1 MAAHTGGAQQ
11 PKSTNPTN
19 VQHVTAFA
27 VIMFA
32 VITLGCAAGNFSQTA
47 MNAMLGDVRIDFG
60 VDIDTSQLLT
70 TVYMLVMGIT
80 VPVVT
85 YVAKR
90 LSLRQVLNL
99 AWAFLAL
106 GALINYLTSNFWVFL
121 IGRIFQ
127 AIATGIAMPVG
138 MTFAML
144 NFPPNRQGTAMGIS
158 GMAVGFAP
166 NVGPLVGG
174 AFSEGIG
181 WRYFFIV
188 MVIVAVLL
196 FIVTCAYCKNVPRDN
211 DPGHLDVVSVL
222 LSTFGFGGILLG
234 CSNASSHE
242 LTSPAIWASLVI
254 GAISLVLF
262 IARQKRSE
270 KPLIN
275 LDIFKSYRFKNGFI
289 LQNAMTGSF
298 MGITIILPIFVT
310 DLWGGTAVEAGLV
323 FIPTAIAAGIFN
335 PLAGVLN
342 DKIGARKVMLV
353 AGVFLLIGSI
363 SMTFIDESTPLWLI
377 AGLQGIRAMGISSC
391 MSPMFQWSL
400 SDLPR
405 EIVMDGSSFSNTV
418 RQSFA
423 SICSALMVFFIVLC
437 GSLAGVDPALGFH
450 LAFGLSAVLSI
461 TVYLIVLLKVRV

>member
-1 MAAHTGGAQQ
+1 
-11 PKSTNPTN
+11 
-19 VQHVTAFA
+19 
-27 VIMFA
+27 
-32 VITLGCAAGNFSQTA
+32 
-47 MNAMLGDVRIDFG
+47 
-60 VDIDTSQLLT
+60 
-70 TVYMLVMGIT
+70 
-80 VPVVT
+80 
-85 YVAKR
+85 
-90 LSLRQVLNL
+90 
-99 AWAFLAL
+99 
-106 GALINYLTSNFWVFL
+106 
-121 IGRIFQ
+121 
-127 AIATGIAMPVG
+127 
-138 MTFAML
+138 
-144 NFPPNRQGTAMGIS
+144 
-158 GMAVGFAP
+158 
-166 NVGPLVGG
+166 
-174 AFSEGIG
+174 
-181 WRYFFIV
+181 
-188 MVIVAVLL
+188 
-196 FIVTCAYCKNVPRDN
+196 
-211 DPGHLDVVSVL
+211 
-222 LSTFGFGGILLG
+222 
-234 CSNASSHE
+234 
-242 LTSPAIWASLVI
+242 
-254 GAISLVLF
+254 
-262 IARQKRSE
+262 
-270 KPLIN
+270 
-275 LDIFKSYRFKNGFI
+275 
-289 LQNAMTGSF
+289 

>member
-188 MVIVAVLL
+188 M
-196 FIVTCAYCKNVPRDN
+196 K
-211 DPGHLDVVSVL
+211 
-222 LSTFGFGGILLG
+222 
-234 CSNASSHE
+234 
-242 LTSPAIWASLVI
+242 W
-254 GAISLVLF
+254 
-262 IARQKRSE
+262 Q
-270 KPLIN
+270 
-275 LDIFKSYRFKNGFI
+275 
-289 LQNAMTGSF
+289 QN
-298 MGITIILPIFVT
+298 
-310 DLWGGTAVEAGLV
+310 
-323 FIPTAIAAGIFN
+323 N
-335 PLAGVLN
+335 
-342 DKIGARKVMLV
+342 R
-353 AGVFLLIGSI
+353 
-363 SMTFIDESTPLWLI
+363 
-377 AGLQGIRAMGISSC
+377 RC
-391 MSPMFQWSL
+391 
-400 SDLPR
+400 
-405 EIVMDGSSFSNTV
+405 
-418 RQSFA
+418 
-423 SICSALMVFFIVLC
+423 
-437 GSLAGVDPALGFH
+437 
-450 LAFGLSAVLSI
+450 
-461 TVYLIVLLKVRV
+461 